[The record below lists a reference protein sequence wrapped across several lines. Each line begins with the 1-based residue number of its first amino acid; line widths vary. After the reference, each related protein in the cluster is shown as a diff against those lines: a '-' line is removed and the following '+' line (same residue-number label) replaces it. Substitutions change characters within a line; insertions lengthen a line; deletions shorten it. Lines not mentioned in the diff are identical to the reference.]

1 MISSSSP
8 LNLRD
13 GDCEIAPEFKKSMSW
28 KTLSEDISELIN
40 CGDEFDHEILSK
52 NSFSDKV
59 EINLNVFG
67 SSMED
72 WVRGNS
78 QGGDIIT
85 PQNRWISEINAKV
98 FEKGMNPTKL
108 CRNNSQGSILRFN
121 RGSRDSGLFLCRLGD
136 CIIAQVNQEARS
148 GPAII

>member
-13 GDCEIAPEFKKSMSW
+13 GDREITPEFKKSMSW

-40 CGDEFDHEILSK
+40 CGHEFDHEILSK
-52 NSFSDKV
+52 NSFSDV

-78 QGGDIIT
+78 QG
-85 PQNRWISEINAKV
+85 
-98 FEKGMNPTKL
+98 
-108 CRNNSQGSILRFN
+108 
-121 RGSRDSGLFLCRLGD
+121 
-136 CIIAQVNQEARS
+136 
-148 GPAII
+148 